1 MMNRT
6 LNTGFIKQY
15 KTVFAE
21 QLVAQAF
28 RNKEQVT
35 GKDILNLSSIKQLN
49 FFILKIL
56 FNKWQEEMKRLESP
70 YFDFK
75 DPNVRKAMVSFMN
88 VLSQYIKVGKKEIK
102 PLIEKALT
110 DTLQI
115 TIDPVAFLAAEFADK
130 SIITD
135 KSVSQLSKYIFIHK
149 LQITEFL
156 NEHIDED
163 FSELAIDA
171 PLVVLNELI
180 EKELSE
186 LVLQLS
192 SVLIVSSSDLIQQIR
207 KDTKI
212 QLEIENEVKLIE
224 EEIQIE
230 EEEEL
235 LPLNEEKL
243 MDDIIPAEQLVQTEN
258 SYIRDLSNENKED
271 FIDKPEEEDF
281 NEEEEYPDD
290 EETDDEADDELIEEE
305 ETDDE
310 ADDELIE
317 EEEIKPITKDST
329 VDIED
334 EQQGTLNQ
342 KYEITAKTLADI
354 HEEKKVT
361 NIMEAISINH
371 RYMFLQEL
379 FDGDNEAFQQALLSI
394 ERSNSFDQAVEKL
407 IQTYA
412 KDFYWDMN
420 SDEVK
425 ELLKVVFRRF
435 RD

>member
-1 MMNRT
+1 MMNRN
-6 LNTGFIKQY
+6 LNTGFIHQY

-28 RNKEQVT
+28 RNKDHVT

-115 TIDPVAFLAAEFADK
+115 TIDPVAYLSNEFLDK
-130 SIITD
+130 PIISD

-149 LQITEFL
+149 SQIAEFL
-156 NEHIDED
+156 NEHIDEN
-163 FSELAIDA
+163 FAELEVDSSQ
-171 PLVVLNELI
+171 VVLDEMI
-180 EKELSE
+180 EKELNE
-186 LVLQLS
+186 LVNQLS
-192 SVLIVSSSDLIQQIR
+192 AVLIVSSSDLILHTR
-207 KDTKI
+207 KDPKI
-212 QLEIENEVKLIE
+212 TLEIESEIELIE
-224 EEIQIE
+224 DEIDMEEDNE
-230 EEEEL
+230 M
-235 LPLNEEKL
+235 LPGNEERL
-243 MDDIIPAEQLVQTEN
+243 MDDVIPDDQEDQLEEEN
-258 SYIRDLSNENKED
+258 TYEDSLEEGRSNENDAD
-271 FIDKPEEEDF
+271 FTDEPEEEDF
-281 NEEEEYPDD
+281 EEAEDYPEDVEADEDEAEEELTEDEDVEENIPLAKDSSMET
-290 EETDDEADDELIEEE
+290 EET
-305 ETDDE
+305 
-310 ADDELIE
+310 
-317 EEEIKPITKDST
+317 
-329 VDIED
+329 ED
-334 EQQGTLNQ
+334 EQPATLNQ
-342 KYEITAKTLADI
+342 KYEISAKTLADI

-379 FDGDNEAFQQALLSI
+379 FDGDNEAFQQALQSI
-394 ERSNSFDQAVEKL
+394 EKSNSFDQAVEKL

-435 RD
+435 RE